1 MLQTA
6 GTVLSG
12 SNNIFEVETSDD
24 NENKV
29 IRVCSLKSKRLKS
42 EKKYYNP
49 LAPGDTVEIQL
60 EDINDKKGVITSLS
74 PRKNA

>member
-29 IRVCSLKSKRLKS
+29 IRVCSLKSKRLKN
-42 EKKYYNP
+42 EKKYYNYATEEWVRP
-49 LAPGDTVEIQL
+49 APRFFFLWHID
-60 EDINDKKGVITSLS
+60 
-74 PRKNA
+74 